1 MAKIRPIMKI
11 AALVVMGSLVL
22 SACSKKLPEET
33 TPSTVA
39 TEATTTVEVV
49 ETEATEETTVETE
62 PAETEPSHGPFST
75 AVVTD
80 RVVDI
85 NGMLS
90 VKDGTLV
97 NQDGDPIQ
105 LRGMSSYGMQAVGNF
120 FNEAAIQTLAED
132 WGCTVIR
139 FAMYTVSEGN
149 GEAYIRNPD
158 KYFQMMCECID
169 LCIDQGVYC
178 IVDWHILGEGDPMER
193 KEEALDFFSRISAIY
208 GDCPNIIY
216 ELCNEPNGKCFDNPD
231 EIVSWEKCI
240 KPYAEEII
248 PAIRE
253 NSPNNIIVVGTPNW
267 CQHVDEVVG
276 SPITG
281 YDNIMYSLH
290 FYAASHG
297 QDIRDR
303 ADIALAAGLP
313 IFCTE
318 WGTTSDSGGGTVNT
332 EASDEWMVYLK
343 EHNISW
349 CNWSIGGPNA
359 ELSNAL
365 KFQSK
370 VLTIE
375 EKYLGHWPDEFISR
389 SGYYVRCQILEI
401 PYEPLEG

>member
-1 MAKIRPIMKI
+1 MARFKPVMKI
-11 AALVVMGSLVL
+11 IALAVMSSILL
-22 SACSKKLPEET
+22 AACSKKLPEET
-33 TPSTVA
+33 LPSTVA
-39 TEATTTVEVV
+39 TTEATTVTEEVV
-49 ETEATEETTVETE
+49 ETTEEVVETE
-62 PAETEPSHGPFST
+62 PAETEPLHGPFST
-75 AVVTD
+75 AVVTE
-80 RVVDI
+80 RVVDVH
-85 NGMLS
+85 GKLS

-97 NQDGDPIQ
+97 DQYGDPIQ
-105 LRGMSSYGMQAVGNF
+105 LKGMSSYGMQAVGDF

-139 FAMYTVSEGN
+139 FAMYTVSDGN

-158 KYFQMMCECID
+158 KFFQKMCDCVD

-178 IVDWHILGEGDPMER
+178 IIDWHILGEGDPMER
-193 KEEALDFFSRISAIY
+193 QTEAIDFFSRISAVY

-231 EIVSWEKCI
+231 ETVSWEKCI
-240 KPYAEEII
+240 KPFAESII
-248 PAIRE
+248 PVIRE
-253 NSPNNIIVVGTPNW
+253 NSPDNIIIVGTPNW
-267 CQHVDEVVG
+267 SQYVDEAAAD
-276 SPITG
+276 PIKG
-281 YDNIMYSLH
+281 YDNIMYTLH

-313 IFCTE
+313 LFCTE

-332 EASDEWMVYLK
+332 EASDEWMAYLD

-375 EKYLGHWPDEFISR
+375 EKLMGHWPDEFISR
-389 SGYYVRCQILEI
+389 SGYYVKCQLLGI
-401 PYEPLEG
+401 PYEPLDS